1 MQQSIEDIYKNS
13 YEKNSVLII
22 GCGPQGILATK
33 YLYKNNN
40 IICIDN
46 REDIGGQWLFDQYNE
61 ETHPNLEQSAFYHYY
76 GVLPSS
82 LYENL
87 QANLPKFQ
95 MTFKGFPPK
104 PQYQDFMKA
113 EEFQEYLQ
121 DYCAHHQ
128 LKKYMLFNTFVSSVR
143 LIKNLSE
150 EEKQNANQLLTKRFL
165 IEIKDSSDYRQNI
178 RYLQADNV
186 IVATGHCSVPNYP
199 KISNLD
205 LFKGQKQ
212 HTHYFRYN
220 YLQKLANKHLVIYG
234 GSQSAQD
241 MLFIILKQTDS
252 SLHPQKITLI
262 ANKGIIDTFRQS
274 LAYKEEIENQ
284 KLALA
289 ATDVKG
295 FVSEKSL
302 ILESGENVENIDILL
317 FATGYQYCF
326 PFIENS
332 RDNLI
337 EFVKENERKNCF
349 GPLYKRMFCVREP
362 NLIFL
367 GMTFNTATIQQMFE
381 RQAICAQRFI
391 DKIISLPSQELMQ
404 KDFELDL
411 QKSQYN
417 FKDGRDFFKV
427 SHFTGQKIEY
437 EYSKQLCELAQMQ
450 FDEEFNAYV
459 KNIFVPIAENTVL
472 KGNYPWMKQQ
482 KVSHLIPE
490 NYSPKEYLF

>member
-1 MQQSIEDIYKNS
+1 
-13 YEKNSVLII
+13 
-22 GCGPQGILATK
+22 
-33 YLYKNNN
+33 
-40 IICIDN
+40 
-46 REDIGGQWLFDQYNE
+46 
-61 ETHPNLEQSAFYHYY
+61 
-76 GVLPSS
+76 
-82 LYENL
+82 
-87 QANLPKFQ
+87 

-186 IVATGHCSVPNYP
+186 IVATGHCS
-199 KISNLD
+199 
-205 LFKGQKQ
+205 
-212 HTHYFRYN
+212 
-220 YLQKLANKHLVIYG
+220 
-234 GSQSAQD
+234 
-241 MLFIILKQTDS
+241 TDS

-404 KDFELDL
+404 KDFEQDL

-437 EYSKQLCELAQMQ
+437 EYSKQLCELSQMK

-459 KNIFVPIAENTVL
+459 KNIFVPIAENTIF
-472 KGNYPWMKQQ
+472 KGNYPWMKQE

-490 NYSPKEYLF
+490 NYSPKEDLF

>member
-1 MQQSIEDIYKNS
+1 MEQNIENIYKNG

-22 GCGPQGILATK
+22 GSGPSGILATK
-33 YLYKNNN
+33 YLQKNNN

-46 REDIGGQWLFDQYNE
+46 REDIGGLWHFDKYNE
-61 ETHPNLEQSAFYHYY
+61 ETHPNLKQTSFYHYY

-95 MTFKGFPPK
+95 MTFKGFPTK
-104 PQYQDFMKA
+104 LEYQDFMKA

-121 DYCAHHQ
+121 DYCAHHK
-128 LKKYMLFNTFVSSVR
+128 LKKFMLFNTFISSVR

-150 EEKQNANQLLTKRFL
+150 EEKQNTGQLLTKRFL
-165 IEIKDSSDYRQNI
+165 IEIRDSTDYRSNV

-186 IVATGHCSVPNYP
+186 IVAIGHYSVPNYP
-199 KISNLD
+199 KISSLE
-205 LFKGQKQ
+205 LFQGKKF
-212 HTHYFRYN
+212 HTHYFRQN
-220 YLQKLANKHLVIYG
+220 YLQKFVNKHLVIYG

-241 MLFIILKQTDS
+241 LLFIILKQTDS

-262 ANKGIIDTFRQS
+262 ANQLVIDIFRQS
-274 LAYKEEIENQ
+274 EAYKDEIKNE

-289 ATDVKG
+289 VTNVKG
-295 FVSEKSL
+295 FVSDKSL
-302 ILESGENVENIDILL
+302 ILESGEYVENIDILM

-326 PFIENS
+326 PFLENTN
-332 RDNLI
+332 DNLI

-367 GMTFNTATIQQMFE
+367 GMTFNTMTIQQMFE
-381 RQAICAQRFI
+381 RQVICAQRFI
-391 DKIISLPSQELMQ
+391 DKIINLPSQEFML
-404 KDFELDL
+404 KDFEQDF

-427 SHFTGQKIEY
+427 SHFAGQDEY
-437 EYSKQLCELAQMQ
+437 EYSKQLCELASMQ

-459 KNIFVPIAENTVL
+459 KKIFVPIQQNTVQ

-482 KVSHLIPE
+482 KITHLIPE
-490 NYSPKEYLF
+490 FYSPKEDLF